1 MVLKNLITDV
11 SGLQV
16 GHADHAQAATGVT
29 ALVFDQPAI
38 ASIAIH
44 GGAPGVRDTAL
55 LEPDM
60 TVERIDALLLSGGS
74 AYGLDAAGGA
84 MAALNA
90 RGRGFAIG
98 AVRVPIVPQA
108 ILFDLLNGGEKP
120 WLTDASERAPYW
132 ELGRMAVANSAPDF
146 ALGTAG
152 AGFGATTVNIKGG
165 LGSASARCRTGYTV
179 GALVA
184 VNAVGSATIG
194 AGPHFWAAAYEQD
207 NEFGGLGLPTAIT
220 GQDLHPRFK
229 GGPGANTT
237 IAIIA
242 TDAPL
247 TKAQCKRLAVAAHDG
262 LARSLRPVHAALD
275 GDIIFS
281 ASTAPDQARPVD
293 AIALSVLASTASDCL
308 ARSVARGVY
317 EAKALP
323 FAGAL
328 PDWKTK
334 FGR

>member
-1 MVLKNLITDV
+1 MIQAPPSARHHVILHNLITDV
-11 SGLQV
+11 PGLQV
-16 GHADHAQAATGVT
+16 GNADDEAAATGVT
-29 ALVFDQPAI
+29 ALVFDEPAI
-38 ASIAIH
+38 ASMAIM

-90 RGRGFAIG
+90 RGRGFAVG
-98 AVRVPIVPQA
+98 SVRVPIVPQA
-108 ILFDLLNGGEKP
+108 ILFDLLNGGRKR

-132 ELGRMAVANSAPDF
+132 DLGRMAVANSGPSF

-152 AGFGATTVNIKGG
+152 AGFGATTVNLKGG
-165 LGSASARCRTGYTV
+165 LGSASAACASGYTV

-184 VNAVGSATIG
+184 VNAVGSATVG
-194 AGPHFWAAAYEQD
+194 DGPHFWAAPYERD
-207 NEFGGLGLPTAIT
+207 GEFGGLGPAPHGTAHALT
-220 GQDLHPRFK
+220 PRFK

-247 TKAQCKRLAVAAHDG
+247 K
-262 LARSLRPVHAALD
+262 P
-275 GDIIFS
+275 
-281 ASTAPDQARPVD
+281 
-293 AIALSVLASTASDCL
+293 
-308 ARSVARGVY
+308 
-317 EAKALP
+317 
-323 FAGAL
+323 
-328 PDWKTK
+328 
-334 FGR
+334 